1 MLTIIMIFEGT
12 AFWRGGNYLGANKII
27 KWVFT
32 FLGVSLLVIIAAFNV
47 FGSTIHSDLKGSQA
61 QKLEAFMDKKA
72 LDSQFNGVVLVAKDG
87 KAVFKKGYGYANKE
101 AGTSDQISTQFRIA
115 SLTKS
120 FTAVSILQLES
131 KGMLKTT
138 DPISKYIANF
148 PNGNKIT
155 IHNLL
160 THSSGIADHLKLTD
174 TTKPITMEAFINLMR
189 KQDLIF
195 PPGTKYKYSNTGYM
209 MLAYILEKVS
219 KENYIT
225 YFQDH
230 IFRPAGMNHTY
241 LRKRDAKEFAT
252 GYKNMKKVVEKDDE
266 SQLAGYGDIISTVDD
281 MLKYDNAL
289 HNNKILSSKEIA
301 KMETGYIDSAK
312 GGVFKY
318 GYGWNVANNPISFG
332 RLMIEHNG
340 SLPGFKCELVD
351 FIKDRVTVIVLSNN
365 NGTWNSG
372 ALARELASLC
382 LGARF
387 WFYQK
392 YF

>member
-1 MLTIIMIFEGT
+1 MRT
-12 AFWRGGNYLGANKII
+12 NKLV
-27 KWVFT
+27 KWVFVLFGV
-32 FLGVSLLVIIAAFNV
+32 FLLIIIAAFNV
-47 FGSTIHSDLKGSQA
+47 FGSTTHSDLKGNQE
-61 QKLEAFMDKKA
+61 QKIETFMDHKS
-72 LDSQFNGVVLVAKDG
+72 LDSKFNGVVLVAKNG
-87 KAVFKKGYGYANKE
+87 KAIFEKSYGYANVE
-101 AGTSDQISTQFRIA
+101 ARRLNQMNTQFRIA

-120 FTAVSILQLES
+120 FTALSILQLES
-131 KGMLKTT
+131 RGKLKTT
-138 DPISKYIANF
+138 DPISKYIKNF

-189 KQDLIF
+189 KQDLLF
-195 PPGTKYKYSNTGYM
+195 TPGTKYKYSNTGYM
-209 MLAYILEKVS
+209 ILAYILEKVS
-219 KENYIT
+219 NENYIT

-230 IFRPAGMNHTY
+230 IFKPAGMGHTY
-241 LRKRDAKEFAT
+241 LRKVEAKEFAI

-281 MLKYDNAL
+281 MLKYDNAI
-289 HNNKILSSKEIA
+289 HNGRLLSSKEIN
-301 KMETGYIDSAK
+301 KMETGYIDSAT

-318 GYGWNVANNPISFG
+318 GYGWNVANNSISFG
-332 RLMIEHNG
+332 RPMIEHNG
-340 SLPGFKCELVD
+340 SLPGFKCEMVD

-372 ALARELASLC
+372 ALARELASLV
-382 LGARF
+382 LGTRF
-387 WFYQK
+387 WFFQK